1 MFSSSRRSAA
11 VNEELVDHPE
21 AVAECGHIKRM
32 VETETGNVWLQ
43 QCGVHIFTQFGTDKC
58 QR

>member
-1 MFSSSRRSAA
+1 MA
-11 VNEELVDHPE
+11 VNEGIGRPPRPRE